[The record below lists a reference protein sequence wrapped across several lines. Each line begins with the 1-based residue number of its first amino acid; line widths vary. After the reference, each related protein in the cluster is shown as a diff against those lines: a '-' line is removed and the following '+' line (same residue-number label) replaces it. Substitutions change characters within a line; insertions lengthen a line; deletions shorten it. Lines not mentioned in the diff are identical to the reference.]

1 MARTRTEP
9 APVIVLSG
17 SSDSVLTSTANKGMG
32 VRFLR
37 AVIGVVMMA
46 VGCAGRA
53 VAQRPVT
60 RTQAVDAA
68 VTVGPRLAVA
78 QADTAVALAALI
90 TARALPN
97 PTLAASYTKDPPPY
111 HTSLEIPVDFP
122 WLRGPRVGSATAART
137 AAQYHYSFQRAAAA
151 LDADT
156 TYTRA
161 LAARD
166 RARLSR
172 RNALDADSLRRMA
185 VARRDAGDASDLDV
199 ELATVN
205 AGQVANVA
213 ASDSLTYVS
222 TLLDLQT
229 IMGVA
234 ADELAIEAADSPALP
249 PAAESDGRVPVT
261 STLEVA
267 AAQQTLTS
275 AQLGATLQRRSV
287 WAAPAL
293 IAGFDW
299 GDPTNPGLLPNVGVS
314 LPIPL
319 FSRSRGPI
327 LQAEAELQ
335 RARAGLALAEA
346 EGAARIARA
355 RRERDVFLAKANRD
369 RALVTS
375 ANRVA
380 AMSLTSYR
388 EGQSS
393 LPNVLEAQRNAREIL
408 AQYVDDLAEAWI
420 ASAELRVYTL
430 TPTRT
435 RP

>member
-172 RNALDADSLRRMA
+172 RNAQDADSLRRMA
-185 VARRDAGDASDLDV
+185 AVRRDAGDASDLDV

-205 AGQVANVA
+205 AGQQANTA
-213 ASDSLTYVS
+213 AADSLEYVS
-222 TLLDLQT
+222 TVLDLQT
-229 IMGVA
+229 TMGVVA
-234 ADELAIEAADSPALP
+234 TGPQIDPTDSLGAPSIDDSAS
-249 PAAESDGRVPVT
+249 AVATG

-267 AAQQTLTS
+267 AAQQTVSS
-275 AQLGATLQRRSV
+275 AQLAATLQRRSV
-287 WAAPAL
+287 WGAL
-293 IAGFDW
+293 SVIGGFDA
-299 GDPTNPGLLPNVGVS
+299 GDPTNNHLLP
-314 LPIPL
+314 
-319 FSRSRGPI
+319 
-327 LQAEAELQ
+327 
-335 RARAGLALAEA
+335 
-346 EGAARIARA
+346 
-355 RRERDVFLAKANRD
+355 
-369 RALVTS
+369 
-375 ANRVA
+375 
-380 AMSLTSYR
+380 
-388 EGQSS
+388 
-393 LPNVLEAQRNAREIL
+393 VLGI
-408 AQYVDDLAEAWI
+408 
-420 ASAELRVYTL
+420 S
-430 TPTRT
+430 
-435 RP
+435 

>member
-1 MARTRTEP
+1 M
-9 APVIVLSG
+9 
-17 SSDSVLTSTANKGMG
+17 KMG
-32 VRFLR
+32 VGFFRTI
-37 AVIGVVMMA
+37 AGMAIA
-46 VGCAGRA
+46 VGWRVDAA
-53 VAQRPVT
+53 AQRPVT
-60 RTQAVDAA
+60 RMDAVDAA
-68 VTVGPRLAVA
+68 VRVGPRLAVA

-90 TARALPN
+90 SARALPN

-111 HTSLEIPVDFP
+111 HSTLELPIDFP
-122 WLRGPRVGSATAART
+122 WLRGPRVGSASAART
-137 AAQYHYSFQRAAAA
+137 AAQYRYSFQRATAA

-161 LAARD
+161 LAAREH
-166 RARLSR
+166 ARLSR

-185 VARRDAGDASDLDV
+185 VTRRDAGDASDLDV

-205 AGQVANVA
+205 AGQVANVS

-229 IMGVA
+229 IMGVT
-234 ADELAIEAADSPALP
+234 ADQLEIEAADSLGAP
-249 PAAESDGRVPVT
+249 PTDAGDGGVPVS

-267 AAQQTLTS
+267 AAEQTLTS
-275 AQLGATLQRRSV
+275 AQLGATLQHRSV

-299 GDPTNPGLLPNVGVS
+299 GDPTNSGLLPNVGVS

-327 LQAEAELQ
+327 LQADAEVQ
-335 RARAGLALAEA
+335 RARAGLALARA

-369 RALVTS
+369 RLLVAS

-380 AMSLTSYR
+380 TMSLTAYR

-393 LPNVLEAQRNAREIL
+393 LPNVLEAQRNARDIL

-430 TPTRT
+430 TPAST